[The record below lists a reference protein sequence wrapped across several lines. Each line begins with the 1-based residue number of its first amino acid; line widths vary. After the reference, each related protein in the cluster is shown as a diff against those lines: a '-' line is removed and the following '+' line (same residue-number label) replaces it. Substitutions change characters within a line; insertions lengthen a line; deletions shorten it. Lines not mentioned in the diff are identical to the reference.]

1 MNHETTIKR
10 IQSLVPSVMALEFG
24 CMIEKVF
31 WYKSEADKKK
41 GNIDWL
47 QSSEHG
53 NDGVIIKDLRS
64 DFLPMSVDSGDQL
77 EFEIQHNDIV
87 SFEIIGKPITIAV
100 VLLAIDINSTD
111 SRWKIIV
118 GCNFMRIQF
127 GESYALW
134 NLSKDNFNDQSEETK
149 TFIGELIT
157 NNI

>member
-1 MNHETTIKR
+1 MNHEETIKR

-87 SFEIIGKPITIAV
+87 SFEILGKPITIAV
-100 VLLAIDINSTD
+100 ILLALYKISDNNFYVSYEGNIVDGTDEDIYSN
-111 SRWKIIV
+111 
-118 GCNFMRIQF
+118 
-127 GESYALW
+127 W

-149 TFIGELIT
+149 TFIGGLLK
-157 NNI
+157 